1 MQTYV
6 FESGRQVVAGYS
18 PSLRQKC
25 CPLPPDLS
33 VCDVVCF
40 WFPALYTLLPS
51 LENLG
56 NHAGLSKLESTHFV
70 EMVFL
75 KLCASA

>member
-70 EMVFL
+70 EMVCL